1 VLTPPGLVSD
11 RGGGLLS
18 DRGGSII
25 SNNGAGLISDAG
37 GLYRLLALEQVPQ
50 VGAKVYV
57 LDAQGRPLRGRDG
70 RALHAVTDA
79 EGRYAFTGDLP
90 THNMVLAVELAAGKG
105 LWQAILPKDAP
116 SPRKVDLDLIS
127 TLTTS
132 YILGRYVTPQADP
145 QGTFDKLPAA
155 AEADTRSRA
164 SNAFVEAG
172 GRVPESFDPAVTVPV
187 VDGLRRRDA
196 AFDGQLENVRR
207 LLVAGGLS
215 DLGNGMPA
223 TQVPLN
229 GVSGVVAAADG
240 TLFVYAGNDKRI
252 WRVAN
257 GRAEAVVGNGL
268 FDPDTQD
275 HGGKRALEAPL
286 HVVRCAT
293 LDARGAL
300 VYCDRY
306 RVYAVGTDGTLR
318 SLATLRTDA
327 KLITPGPRGTLLVL
341 DDAGTVTS
349 LAEGRAPRELG
360 RAVGSPEQTHI
371 WTGVYNARTG
381 VLQLVA
387 ASQDGKM
394 YAFAFDPASGKSSP
408 LPSAPA
414 SSVAS
419 WSLGTD
425 GSIFVQP
432 GFEPVVQR
440 TLPDGTATG
449 HVEGLPNVVPQ
460 APVTVAPDGTLYV
473 FSYNTVSKVTPSGLV
488 VVAGLD
494 PASQDASP
502 GDGTLITDPH
512 GIAVVGQTLYIADGT
527 RLLRQPLGAA
537 AATVVV
543 EGLGG
548 LARVAADP
556 AGNVYL
562 LEGGN
567 EDGGGWQPG
576 GSQIR
581 RVTPAGVGS
590 IVHQT
595 GGAPADPRTICDFLP
610 LADSSL
616 LLLEAE
622 LTSDILNDRAEGRM
636 VLSTL
641 TPDGRKAEWG
651 RRDVLFGRP
660 AEHHALVRAK
670 DGTLYTVGSGE
681 LTRWASDGTHSV
693 VATDPLLSLWCP
705 SAVLFDGRG
714 RLLLPDDRARLM
726 RYDPVTGARTQ
737 IAGVGGAL
745 LNGTTVDSAVR
756 NPTYMAL
763 SDDGT
768 LYVVDKGNRQIKKV
782 PMAAVEAVP

>member
-1 VLTPPGLVSD
+1 VLTPPGIISD

-25 SNNGAGLISDAG
+25 GNHGAGLTSDAG
-37 GLYRLLALEQVPQ
+37 SLYRLLALEQVPQ

-57 LDAQGRPLRGRDG
+57 LDALGRPLRGRDG
-70 RALHAVTDA
+70 RALHAATDA

-90 THNMVLAVELAAGKG
+90 THNMVLAVELAGGKG

-116 SPRKVDLDLIS
+116 SPRRVDLDLIS

-132 YILGRYVTPQADP
+132 YILGRYVSPQADP
-145 QGTFDKLPAA
+145 QATLDKLPAA

-172 GRVPESFDPAVTVPV
+172 ARVPESFDPAVTVPV

-196 AFDGQLENVRR
+196 ALDGQLEHVKR

-223 TQVPLN
+223 TQIPLN
-229 GVSGVVAAADG
+229 GVSGVLAAGDG
-240 TLFVYAGNDKRI
+240 SLFVYAGNDKRI

-268 FDPDTQD
+268 FDPDTRD
-275 HGGKRALEAPL
+275 HGGKRALEVPL

-300 VYCDRY
+300 VFCDRY

-318 SLATLRTDA
+318 SLATLSTDA
-327 KLITPGPRGTLLVL
+327 NLITPGPRGTLLVV

-349 LAEGRAPRELG
+349 LAEGQAPRELG
-360 RAVGSPEQTHI
+360 RAVGRTEKTHI
-371 WTGVYNARTG
+371 WTGVYNESSG

-387 ASQDGKM
+387 ASQDGGM
-394 YAFAFDPASGKSSP
+394 YAFAFEPATGKSSP
-408 LPSAPA
+408 LPAAPA
-414 SSVAS
+414 SAEAS
-419 WSLGTD
+419 WGLGTD

-432 GFEPVVQR
+432 GFDPVVQR
-440 TLPDGTATG
+440 TMPDGTPTG
-449 HVEGLPNVVPQ
+449 RVEGLPYVVPQ

-473 FSYNTVSKVTPSGLV
+473 YAYNTVSKVTPSGLV
-488 VVAGLD
+488 VVAGID
-494 PASQDASP
+494 PANSDAPS
-502 GDGTLITDPH
+502 GDGTVITDPH
-512 GIAVVGQTLYIADGT
+512 GIAVVGETLYVADGT
-527 RLLRQPLGAA
+527 RLVRQPLGAA
-537 AATVVV
+537 AATVVL

-548 LARVAADP
+548 SARVAADP
-556 AGNVYL
+556 AGNVYV

-581 RVTPAGVGS
+581 RVTPAGVAS

-595 GGAPADPRTICDFLP
+595 GNTPTDPRTICDFLP
-610 LADSSL
+610 LADGSL

-622 LTSDILNDRAEGRM
+622 LTSDIVNDRAGGRI
-636 VLSTL
+636 VLSVL
-641 TPDGRKAEWG
+641 TPDGRREERG

-660 AEHHALVRAK
+660 AEHHALVSAK
-670 DGTLYTVGSGE
+670 DGTLYTVGCGE
-681 LTRWASDGTHSV
+681 LTRWASDGSHSV
-693 VATDPLLSLWCP
+693 VARDPLLSLWCP

-726 RYDPVTGARTQ
+726 RYDPVTGFTTH

-745 LNGTTVDSAVR
+745 LNGATVDSAVR

-763 SDDGT
+763 SADGT
-768 LYVVDKGNRQIKKV
+768 LYIVDKGNRQIKKV
-782 PMAAVEAVP
+782 PMAAVDAVP